1 MAENTEA
8 NRDAKQGMALAL
20 AIWIITIVSV
30 AYFFKYGLP
39 DLASTRAA
47 QDTLYY
53 VILVLTGF
61 FYVAVQGFLGL
72 YVWKYR
78 HRDDAEG
85 SYWHDSHKL
94 EMSWTIGTAVILIPV
109 VFAGLLIWQDVK
121 AAPPEGDML
130 TIEAVAA
137 QFQWDFRYPG
147 PDGEFAAWRPE
158 LYSLENYLGVEA
170 GDPAGADDIHMINQL
185 VIPVD
190 QPVRILLRSK
200 DVQHAFFLPNH
211 RVKQDGLVYADG
223 RGRVRNCLCGALRP
237 WALPHASLLEC
248 SQRGRLSSLADGTS
262 KPVAFHDGSKNNR
275 ADAEGSQSR
284 RFGAGILTT
293 LMTLM
298 AVRRKLA

>member
-211 RVKQDGLVYADG
+211 RVKQDVMPGIQTMVWFTPTVVGEYEIA
-223 RGRVRNCLCGALRP
+223 CAELCGLGHYRMRAF
-237 WALPHASLLEC
+237 
-248 SQRGRLSSLADGTS
+248 LSVRSEADYQ
-262 KPVAFHDGSKNNR
+262 AW
-275 ADAEGSQSR
+275 
-284 RFGAGILTT
+284 LTEQ
-293 LMTLM
+293 
-298 AVRRKLA
+298 ANQ